1 MLGYYAV
8 NYLSVPFT
16 LQDEITTDRQ
26 AINTGELVVKAEYPS
41 INKAKTNWYW
51 QKKGIKKL
59 SFYPPA
65 PFSIHV

>member
-51 QKKGIKKL
+51 QKKKE
-59 SFYPPA
+59 
-65 PFSIHV
+65 